1 MVCVRTRAGSPSRA
15 RTAPF
20 ITPTQCLHLTRSSRG
35 TSAACS
41 SEHRKPNPTT
51 PTPCGRTNTR
61 TDSDRVVGR
70 ARRCRRRSSRVW
82 KAFSAVEHRPAD
94 VVAQPLVVEYELA
107 NRVRELVALPPALE
121 SPCALALF
129 RRGSTC
135 GLDRI
140 CGRTELVC
148 SDVCNGRGL
157 TGSVSGVPCCSTQV
171 SSRGVCMTGRRASL
185 GHGDL
190 TARPCAGLLDR
201 LTRSRIL
208 RLSRLEEVED
218 VLRTRCRPQ
227 GQEQMIGIGEGPTAA
242 DRHETRVA
250 VFREDHTHTPF
261 ACICR
266 TSNTM
271 PTWPRLT
278 VGGLARPPSDALG
291 GDGGLD
297 HRLDRGARRRGRTS
311 AILVHARRNSRAV
324 VKQQESSSQLF
335 GIGRAGFLGETSEQR
350 PEPGPVLLGDDFACI
365 ARARLRRCHDEP
377 APAKRRPCQQ
387 LLNLG
392 EDAEDPL
399 PW

>member
-1 MVCVRTRAGSPSRA
+1 MVCVRARAGSLSRA

-20 ITPTQCLHLTRSSRG
+20 ITPTRCLRLTRSSRR
-35 TSAACS
+35 TSASCS

-148 SDVCNGRGL
+148 SDVCDGRGL

-171 SSRGVCMTGRRASL
+171 SSRGVCMTGRRSSL

-208 RLSRLEEVED
+208 RLSRLEEIED

-227 GQEQMIGIGEGPTAA
+227 GEEQMIGIGEGPTAP

-261 ACICR
+261 AR
-266 TSNTM
+266 VSH
-271 PTWPRLT
+271 
-278 VGGLARPPSDALG
+278 PSTNRA
-291 GDGGLD
+291 D
-297 HRLDRGARRRGRTS
+297 HEDPA
-311 AILVHARRNSRAV
+311 A
-324 VKQQESSSQLF
+324 
-335 GIGRAGFLGETSEQR
+335 GRATRL
-350 PEPGPVLLGDDFACI
+350 PAGPNAAAL
-365 ARARLRRCHDEP
+365 
-377 APAKRRPCQQ
+377 
-387 LLNLG
+387 
-392 EDAEDPL
+392 
-399 PW
+399 